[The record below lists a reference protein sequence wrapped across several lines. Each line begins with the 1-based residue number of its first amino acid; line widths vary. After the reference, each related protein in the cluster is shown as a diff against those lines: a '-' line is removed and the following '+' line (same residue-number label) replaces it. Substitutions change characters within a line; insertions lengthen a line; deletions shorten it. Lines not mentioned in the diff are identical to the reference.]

1 MGDKAEDILLSFSL
15 TADQMTHYEVVHKA
29 FDDHFIG
36 RRNLIYDRSKFHTR
50 IQEDGEPVEHFVTDL
65 HALAQYCKFGTLHD
79 EMIRDRIVVGVRDRK
94 LSEKMQLDANLTLET
109 ATTMA
114 RQSET
119 VKRQQTDL
127 RPESDSV
134 SRVKASYPS
143 EAYPSEARPSQRRL
157 PTQTTKSVDD
167 RLHCLGCGYNRHAR
181 SECPAKAAICHRCGK
196 RGHFAK
202 VCLGAKAVQELI
214 AEEEDP
220 SFLGTVDAKD
230 TDPWTVTVE
239 LQRVPL
245 SFKVDTG
252 ADVTVIPETVYLQ
265 HFEQVSLTEPTKLLR
280 GPGQDRLR
288 VVGVLRG
295 DIMYKTNKVAT
306 DVYVL
311 KNLESPLLSR
321 RDSEKLGV
329 VKRLNEVSTSNSNT
343 VNAKAEFPSL
353 FTGLGCVNMPY
364 TIRLNQDAVPFSL
377 ASPRR
382 IPIPLMQEVKKEL
395 ENMVLL
401 DVIEPVDEPTDWC
414 SAMVVVRKPNGS
426 YRICVDF
433 TSLNKYVER
442 ELHPLP
448 TTDHVLAQLGNARF
462 FSKLD
467 ANSGFWQFKL
477 APESQILTTFI
488 TPFGRY
494 KFKRLPFGITS
505 APEFYQKKMSQLL
518 SDIEGHVC
526 NMDDILVYGSSK
538 EEHNKRLR
546 EVLARLQQAGIT
558 LNDSKCV
565 FEATQVKFLG
575 HIIDQT
581 GVHPDDDKLAAVR
594 AMKTPANVSEL
605 KSFLGMINYLGK
617 FIPHLA
623 QKAHPLTAL
632 LSSKNAWVWD
642 CEQQMAFD
650 ALKVTLTSTP
660 ILALFDPKKITVISA
675 DASSYG
681 IGAVLRQK
689 QSDDTYRPVAYA
701 SRTLSN
707 TERRYAQ
714 IEKEGLAVVWSCEK
728 FRDLITGL
736 EVIIET
742 DHKPLVP
749 IFSTKS
755 LEDIPLRLQRMKLR
769 MMRYSYDI
777 RHVPGKDLIAADVL
791 SRHPLA
797 EVPSRELEEEIDAYV
812 HGIKSSLPATDK
824 RLQQIQEE
832 QEKDVTCQLLTRYC
846 AEGWPIKNNV
856 DQMCKDFW
864 QYRTD
869 ISMNEGLLMKG
880 SRILVPQSMRED
892 ILSKI
897 HHGHQGIT
905 KCRARARESVWW
917 PGISTQIENFVRGCY
932 QCIQETSNRR
942 EPLMPTP
949 FPERPWQQVGM
960 DLFYLAGKWYLLV
973 TDYYSRFPEVAPL
986 TSLSTTSVIDHLKS
1000 IFARHGTPE
1009 TVFSDNGPQ
1018 FQKIDSS
1025 EFFKFSQDWGFHHK
1039 TSSPKFPQSN
1049 GFVESAVKIIK
1060 RSMKKTDD
1068 VYRALQSYRA
1078 TPLENGYSP
1087 AELLMGRRIRT
1098 SLPTVGSRLNPKT
1111 PYPDLLKNWEKQ
1123 SRDKEKVNF
1132 DRRHGVHA
1140 LKPLHIG
1147 QRVWVSDQR
1156 QTGHVTSPSEAPRSY
1171 MVETDRG
1178 VVRRNRG
1185 HLIPIPIPTTHAQS
1199 AREGSPLAT
1208 NNMASLPTTSTAS
1221 LPTTST
1227 GLPTTWSGR
1236 TVKPV
1241 DRLGL

>member
-1 MGDKAEDILLSFSL
+1 MGS
-15 TADQMTHYEVVHKA
+15 
-29 FDDHFIG
+29 
-36 RRNLIYDRSKFHTR
+36 
-50 IQEDGEPVEHFVTDL
+50 
-65 HALAQYCKFGTLHD
+65 
-79 EMIRDRIVVGVRDRK
+79 
-94 LSEKMQLDANLTLET
+94 
-109 ATTMA
+109 
-114 RQSET
+114 
-119 VKRQQTDL
+119 
-127 RPESDSV
+127 
-134 SRVKASYPS
+134 
-143 EAYPSEARPSQRRL
+143 
-157 PTQTTKSVDD
+157 
-167 RLHCLGCGYNRHAR
+167 
-181 SECPAKAAICHRCGK
+181 
-196 RGHFAK
+196 
-202 VCLGAKAVQELI
+202 KAVQELI
-214 AEEEDP
+214 AEDEDL
-220 SFLGTVDAKD
+220 SFLGTVDAKN
-230 TDPWTVTVE
+230 TDPWTVTVQ
-239 LQRVPL
+239 LQQVPL

-252 ADVTVIPETVYLQ
+252 TDVTVIPETVYLQ
-265 HFEQVSLTEPTKLLR
+265 QFEQVSWTEPTKLLR

-295 DIMYKTNKVAT
+295 DITYKTNKVVT

-329 VKRLNEVSTSNSNT
+329 VKRLNEVSASNSNT

-401 DVIEPVDEPTDWC
+401 DVIEAVDEPTGWC

-467 ANSGFWQFKL
+467 ANSGFWQFQL

-518 SDIEGHVC
+518 SDIEDHVC

-538 EEHNKRLR
+538 EEHNQRPR
-546 EVLARLQQAGIT
+546 EVLARLQQVGIT

-565 FEATQVKFLG
+565 FEATRVKFLG
-575 HIIDQT
+575 HIINQT

-605 KSFLGMINYLGK
+605 KSFMGVINYLGK

-623 QKAHPLTAL
+623 QKAHPLTTL

-642 CEQQMAFD
+642 CELQMAFD

-689 QSDDTYRPVAYA
+689 QSDDTYLPVAYA

-714 IEKEGLAVVWSCEK
+714 IEKEGLALVWSCEK

-769 MMRYSYDI
+769 MMRHSYDI
-777 RHVPGKDLIAADVL
+777 EHVPGKDLIAADVL

-812 HGIKSSLPATDK
+812 PGIKSSLPSTDK

-832 QEKDVTCQLLTRYC
+832 QEKDVTCQLLTRCC

-856 DQMCKDFW
+856 DQTFKDFW
-864 QYRTD
+864 RYRTD

-880 SRILVPQSMRED
+880 SRILVPQFMRED

-905 KCRARARESVWW
+905 KCRARA
-917 PGISTQIENFVRGCY
+917 
-932 QCIQETSNRR
+932 
-942 EPLMPTP
+942 
-949 FPERPWQQVGM
+949 
-960 DLFYLAGKWYLLV
+960 
-973 TDYYSRFPEVAPL
+973 
-986 TSLSTTSVIDHLKS
+986 
-1000 IFARHGTPE
+1000 
-1009 TVFSDNGPQ
+1009 
-1018 FQKIDSS
+1018 
-1025 EFFKFSQDWGFHHK
+1025 
-1039 TSSPKFPQSN
+1039 
-1049 GFVESAVKIIK
+1049 
-1060 RSMKKTDD
+1060 
-1068 VYRALQSYRA
+1068 
-1078 TPLENGYSP
+1078 
-1087 AELLMGRRIRT
+1087 
-1098 SLPTVGSRLNPKT
+1098 
-1111 PYPDLLKNWEKQ
+1111 
-1123 SRDKEKVNF
+1123 
-1132 DRRHGVHA
+1132 
-1140 LKPLHIG
+1140 
-1147 QRVWVSDQR
+1147 
-1156 QTGHVTSPSEAPRSY
+1156 
-1171 MVETDRG
+1171 
-1178 VVRRNRG
+1178 
-1185 HLIPIPIPTTHAQS
+1185 
-1199 AREGSPLAT
+1199 
-1208 NNMASLPTTSTAS
+1208 
-1221 LPTTST
+1221 
-1227 GLPTTWSGR
+1227 
-1236 TVKPV
+1236 
-1241 DRLGL
+1241 